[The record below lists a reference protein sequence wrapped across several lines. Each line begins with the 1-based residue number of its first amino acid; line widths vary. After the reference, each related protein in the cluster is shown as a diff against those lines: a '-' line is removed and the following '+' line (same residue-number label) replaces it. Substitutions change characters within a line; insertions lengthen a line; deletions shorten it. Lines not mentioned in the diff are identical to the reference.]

1 MTELL
6 PPSNPVLR
14 AWTYTVYHN
23 TSSPA
28 LTTVLAVCQL
38 VAKET
43 LKEHYKRLQSDPS
56 ASEGYSFV
64 YENVSDVVLQNNQV
78 LVLDVQ
84 AKCIDPLGTSLS
96 KELQEDEAIC
106 ESCDTLQTETTELIG
121 GNK

>member
-6 PPSNPVLR
+6 PPSNPVIR
-14 AWTYTVYHN
+14 AWTYTVYHS

-56 ASEGYSFV
+56 ASDEYSFV
-64 YENVSDVVLQNNQV
+64 YENVSDVVLQNNQMI
-78 LVLDVQ
+78 VLDVESNE
-84 AKCIDPLGTSLS
+84 L
-96 KELQEDEAIC
+96 KEDGASV
-106 ESCDTLQTETTELIG
+106 ESCVTLEASDKQTIETGEI
-121 GNK
+121 ND